1 MAFHTHDLLW
11 AASSGICDL
20 GCGISPMGNEELTM
34 DLPRASLRSSCL
46 TSRFKQSHSLWRRCG
61 VVLGIAWD
69 QICILPTMNSPWG
82 LLCGQTKRN
91 IPRASS
97 FIFLFGLFAWQPVR
111 SREIGGRWFV
121 QTAVMQ
127 LECADSPGPDS
138 VDVGF
143 SLSKKICNF
152 FYFRAQEE

>member
-1 MAFHTHDLLW
+1 
-11 AASSGICDL
+11 
-20 GCGISPMGNEELTM
+20 
-34 DLPRASLRSSCL
+34 
-46 TSRFKQSHSLWRRCG
+46 
-61 VVLGIAWD
+61 
-69 QICILPTMNSPWG
+69 MNSPWG

-143 SLSKKICNF
+143 SLSPKKIVTFSVFGRKKNKSF
-152 FYFRAQEE
+152 GFYVLWIIGVFINII

>member
-1 MAFHTHDLLW
+1 MNNGGMDMW
-11 AASSGICDL
+11 ASYGMFPKSPGPIWTTL
-20 GCGISPMGNEELTM
+20 GVH
-34 DLPRASLRSSCL
+34 RRSCVHMVAL
-46 TSRFKQSHSLWRRCG
+46 KRRNMQKTG
-61 VVLGIAWD
+61 
-69 QICILPTMNSPWG
+69 PS
-82 LLCGQTKRN
+82 KRG
-91 IPRASS
+91 
-97 FIFLFGLFAWQPVR
+97 FQLMFLFVFFAWQPVR

-143 SLSKKICNF
+143 FLSKKICNF